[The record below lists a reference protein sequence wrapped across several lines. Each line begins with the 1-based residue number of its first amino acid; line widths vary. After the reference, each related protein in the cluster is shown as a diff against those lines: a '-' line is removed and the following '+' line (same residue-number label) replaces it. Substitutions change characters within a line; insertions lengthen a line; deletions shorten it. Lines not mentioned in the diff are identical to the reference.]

1 MKKYSQASRIA
12 AIFVVLFLAG
22 SLVVS
27 VSAEVLPGIGGGD
40 GLPSVTDRMP
50 ELSEP
55 ATEGQYGLPSE
66 GTVPRASDGART
78 GGDTV
83 TPSTPTEGGSSGAV
97 WGILIAVGIA
107 ALAVIFIF
115 LIMPRGEDKR
125 EERGGSRR

>member
-1 MKKYSQASRIA
+1 MKKYSVASRLA
-12 AIFVVLFLAG
+12 AALAVLLLAA
-22 SLVVS
+22 LFTVA
-27 VSAEVLPGIGGGD
+27 VSAEILPGLGGGD
-40 GLPSVTDRMP
+40 DLPSVTDRMP

-55 ATEGQYGLPSE
+55 ATDGQYGLPSE
-66 GTVPRASDGART
+66 GATPRSSDGGRT

-83 TPSTPTEGGSSGAV
+83 TPNTPTEGSSGGAV

-125 EERGGSRR
+125 EKRNGSRR

>member
-1 MKKYSQASRIA
+1 MKKYSLTSRFT
-12 AIFVVLFLAG
+12 AILAMLFLAV
-22 SLVVS
+22 SVVVS
-27 VSAEVLPGIGGGD
+27 ASAEMLPGLGGGD

-55 ATEGQYGLPSE
+55 ATDGQYGLPSE
-66 GTVPRASDGART
+66 GSAPRVTDGART